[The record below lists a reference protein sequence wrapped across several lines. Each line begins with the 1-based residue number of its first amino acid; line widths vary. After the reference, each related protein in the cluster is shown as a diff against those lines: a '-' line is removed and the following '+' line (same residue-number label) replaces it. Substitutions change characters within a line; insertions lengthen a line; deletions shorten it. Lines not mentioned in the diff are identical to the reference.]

1 MVPAVLRLVCE
12 VQSMREIKFRGKDSD
27 NGKWRYGFY
36 LRHSKVTLCPIY
48 ENEEEFKKAVAEND
62 EHYIVFDGFSD
73 WNLPRGFYRA
83 DVSGKTVGQYTG
95 MCDSEGTEIYEGDI
109 VCYNDEPK
117 VIAIVKFGNHG
128 EDRTCYHTGFYI
140 DWIEKDYFLRN
151 DIRYWI
157 HGGKIKVIGNIYDNH
172 DLLGGDANVS
182 DT

>member
-27 NGKWRYGFY
+27 NGQWRYGFY

-83 DVSGKTVGQYTG
+83 DVDEKTVGQYTG
-95 MCDSEGTEIYEGDI
+95 VHDRNGKEVYEGDI
-109 VCYNDEPK
+109 VVTYLKRKYVITWIDKYARFAFWKPDIDFASGLYNYGQFE
-117 VIAIVKFGNHG
+117 
-128 EDRTCYHTGFYI
+128 
-140 DWIEKDYFLRN
+140 
-151 DIRYWI
+151 
-157 HGGKIKVIGNIYDNH
+157 VIGNIHENPE
-172 DLLGGDANVS
+172 LLGGVHDEH
-182 DT
+182 